1 MKNLKF
7 AIVFFIAVL
16 GFSPGNEIKAQSV
29 SVNFSLFQRELGPHG
44 RWMTNPRFGEVWIYN
59 DPGFKPYYTDGHWEY
74 TNYGWSWVSD
84 FDWGWAAFHYG
95 RWEYDPSFG
104 WMWIPG
110 YDWGAAWVSW
120 SEYDDYYGWA
130 PLGYGVN
137 VNVSFGSIPYDRWT
151 FIPRRNICD
160 RDINRYYVSPDRNRG
175 FRNAVVINNY
185 YGNNGDRGRFMRG
198 PQRNE
203 VERYTHNNIQERR
216 IDDRERQGRWT
227 ANNDGNRRDN
237 GNNNNGGRINDQQS
251 GGGNNNGNGNNNGRW
266 GNRDAQV
273 RGDNNNNPR
282 DNGNNNGGRRND
294 ATVRADDQQ
303 REQNFP
309 GRKPTVDNNNNGQS
323 NRDNSNPRQN
333 DNRFPGNG
341 MPNEKRAN
349 RDNNQQGNFPQQQD
363 AQRQQQQQIERQQQA
378 QRQQQQQMERQ
389 QQDAQRQQQQQ
400 VERQQQAQR
409 QQQQQMERQQQQGQ
423 RQQQQ
428 VERQQR
434 QQQPAMEQRR
444 DQGGQRSNGNNGQPV
459 NDNRGGGG
467 KGRRG

>member
-7 AIVFFIAVL
+7 AIVLFIAVL
-16 GFSPGNEIKAQSV
+16 GFTPAAEVKAQSV

-84 FDWGWAAFHYG
+84 FDWGWAPFHYG
-95 RWEYDPSFG
+95 RWEYDPSYG

-185 YGNNGDRGRFMRG
+185 YGGNGDRGRFMRG
-198 PQRNE
+198 PERNE

-227 ANNDGNRRDN
+227 ANNDNNRRDN
-237 GNNNNGGRINDQQS
+237 GNNNNGGRRNDQQA
-251 GGGNNNGNGNNNGRW
+251 GGASNNGNGNNNGRW
-266 GNRDAQV
+266 GNRDGQV

-294 ATVRADDQQ
+294 QTVRADDQQ
-303 REQNFP
+303 RDQNFP
-309 GRKPTVDNNNNGQS
+309 GRKPNIDNNNGQP
-323 NRDNSNPRQN
+323 NRDINNPRQN

-341 MPNEKRAN
+341 MPDEKRTN
-349 RDNNQQGNFPQQQD
+349 RDNNPQGNFPQQQD

-400 VERQQQAQR
+400 IERQQQQAQR
-409 QQQQQMERQQQQGQ
+409 Q
-423 RQQQQ
+423 QQQQ

-444 DQGGQRSNGNNGQPV
+444 DQGGQRSNGNGQGG
-459 NDNRGGGG
+459 NDNRGGWG